1 MAQCDVVL
9 KLLKDYEA
17 VSGQLINF
25 DKSSLQ
31 FGHKV
36 PDSQR
41 VKIQNKLGGTK
52 LGGMKNYLDIPES
65 LGRSK
70 TQVSVP

>member
-1 MAQCDVVL
+1 MYVIL

-17 VSGQLINF
+17 VPGQLINF

-41 VKIQNKLGGTK
+41 VEIQNKLGIAK
-52 LGGMKNYLDIPES
+52 LGGMENYLGIPQT
-65 LGRSK
+65 LVDLK
-70 TQVSVP
+70 HKFSVP